1 MYNANV
7 PNNYLNNVIYL
18 SMNEKENEFQSKL
31 FKCNS
36 NA

>member
-7 PNNYLNNVIYL
+7 PNKYLNVIYL
-18 SMNEKENEFQSKL
+18 SMNEKGNEFQSKL